1 MEKQTRFIMFFVL
14 FLSACGVS
22 PILPI
27 PTSTVALVTQESPFL
42 PTMTQTPPPTLPI
55 QTVTLE
61 PTETS
66 NPKPTETPTLLNT
79 VIPIPPDI
87 TEVREGFLSYNTDT
101 DSIFFLSET
110 VQIEDLRLFYMTEL
124 INAGWT
130 WVYTD
135 IGISQVPSSQTSLLI
150 LEFKKD
156 GDKLGILAYGPEEG
170 GAMAFAAIGY
180 SGYFQFLYL
189 LAGMGDSASVSR
201 PSKEDIQSTSM
212 QFSSPFLKFQHP
224 SSWIAQDQ
232 LMQTFNV
239 DDNGIYILEAPPSCN
254 ADFEPC
260 FVTFS
265 DWSGGQYNP
274 PVSIRIQSDLSGLSL
289 EQADALRWQ
298 QLNSPS
304 NPYIFPEDL
313 AATGSL
319 QTLETRTY
327 TLANGAPAI
336 QRTFQWKQL
345 KLDQTIIIGSYILFL
360 SQGEYVEFH
369 TDYTSAEWEFMKPLI
384 EQVITSMESTP

>member
-1 MEKQTRFIMFFVL
+1 MFFVL
-14 FLSACGVS
+14 FLSSCGVS
-22 PILPI
+22 PIPPI
-27 PTSTVALVTQESPFL
+27 PTSTVALVTREPPFL
-42 PTMTQTPPPTLPI
+42 PTLTQTPPPTIPI
-55 QTVTLE
+55 QTILE

-66 NPKPTETPTLLNT
+66 TLEPTETPTLLNT

-87 TEVREGFLSYNTDT
+87 TEVSEGFLSYTGA
-101 DSIFFLSET
+101 DSIFFTTSET

-124 INAGWT
+124 VNAGWT

-135 IGISQVPSSQTSLLI
+135 IGISQVPESETNLLI

-170 GAMAFAAIGY
+170 GAITFAAVGY
-180 SGYFQFLYL
+180 SGYYQFIYL
-189 LAGMGDSASVSR
+189 LGGMGDSASVST
-201 PSKEDIQSTSM
+201 PSREDIQPTSM

-232 LMQTFNV
+232 LMQTFNA
-239 DDNGIYILEAPPSCN
+239 DDNSIYILEAPSSCN

-260 FVTFS
+260 FVAFS
-265 DWSGGQYNP
+265 DWSGSQYNP
-274 PVSIRIQSDLSGLSL
+274 PVSIRLQSDLTGLSL

-304 NPYIFPEDL
+304 NPYVFPEDL

-319 QTLETRTY
+319 QTLETRIF

-336 QRTFQWKQL
+336 QRIFQWKQL

-360 SQGEYVEFH
+360 SQGGYVEFH
-369 TDYTSAEWEFMKPLI
+369 TDYTSAEWELMKPLI
-384 EQVITSMESTP
+384 EQAVTSMESTP